1 MGLRETLEAA
11 ARSPWVY
18 RDEDGRVI
26 DPDGYFVVSVSGS
39 PENKELAASGRLA
52 ALAPELASLVLDM
65 GEALRRLIA
74 YEESYEGVTSPDN
87 ALLARLDQ
95 IGVADETRLGKQQ
108 TT

>member
-1 MGLRETLEAA
+1 MSA
-11 ARSPWVY
+11 
-18 RDEDGRVI
+18 GRW
-26 DPDGYFVVSVSGS
+26 
-39 PENKELAASGRLA
+39 LAWN
-52 ALAPELASLVLDM
+52 APELASLVLDM

>member
-11 ARSPWVY
+11 TRECAPGDLQCVFM
-18 RDEDGRVI
+18 RDWANEV
-26 DPDGYFVVSVSGS
+26 
-39 PENKELAASGRLA
+39 LADRNHEIVA
-52 ALAPELASLVLDM
+52 LVLDM

-95 IGVADETRLGKQQ
+95 IGKEH
-108 TT
+108 

>member
-1 MGLRETLEAA
+1 MGLRETLTLKETLEAA

-52 ALAPELASLVLDM
+52 ALAPELAALCLEM
-65 GEALRRLIA
+65 GEWMRWVLPNQAA
-74 YEESYEGVTSPDN
+74 EGNHEQRD

-95 IGVADETRLGKQQ
+95 LGKEH
-108 TT
+108 